1 MARLSVWCAIS
12 NTSLELLSDMS
23 RACSPQRWTLS
34 LSLLVLAAVLTLSS
48 VQARLKCW
56 SSDCVD
62 GSDWCIQTCNIT
74 LQRSC
79 LAQYRQNTASQNV
92 ASYFGCH
99 SALCNTPCVPT
110 EGVASDF
117 SCCCAG
123 DLCNSIPYLTPDG
136 DVFTAPPNTDELP
149 SIDPHDSMQLKIHI
163 LYT

>member
-1 MARLSVWCAIS
+1 
-12 NTSLELLSDMS
+12 MS